1 MPSTIMKT
9 VRAVCPHDCPDT
21 CAMLVNVDESGQ
33 AVGVKG
39 DPEHPFTHGGLC
51 VKVAHYEKRTY
62 HADRLLYPMK
72 RTGGKGDGRF
82 ARISWDE
89 ALDTIAAKLRS
100 IARENPESILP
111 YSYAGTMGL
120 LQGSSMDRR
129 FFHRL
134 GASLLDRTIC
144 SSAGMFGMRYT
155 VGASVGTNPETVDQ
169 AKYILIWGSN
179 IITSNIHLWRYI
191 LKARSRGAKIV
202 TIDPLRTRTGE
213 QSDEHIPIMPGTD
226 GALALAMMHIILRD
240 GLQDQDYIDRH
251 TLGFAGLKARVQEY
265 PPSRVSE
272 ITGIAEPA
280 IERMT
285 HEYAAH
291 SASFIRVNY
300 GLQRHAGGGMAV
312 RNIFCLPALVG
323 AWRYPGGGAMLSTS
337 GFFSFKYSALERP
350 DLIQGQPRT
359 INMSQFGEALTNADP
374 PVRAVIVYNSNP
386 GAVAPNQQRVLAGL
400 RREDL
405 FTVVLEHF
413 QTDTADYA
421 DILLPATTQLE
432 HFDVHRAYGH
442 TCAMLNTPAIQP
454 RGESKPNT
462 EIFRLLAERM
472 GFDDPCF
479 RDSDEDMAR
488 QAVAGLNGITLEQ
501 LKEKGWA
508 SLQVGDAPFAQGGF
522 PTPSGKC
529 EFYSERLRYLDPLPT
544 YIPPREDR
552 LSNPALAAKFPLAL
566 ISPPAHHFL
575 NSTFVNLFHKKEV
588 GPTLEIHPLDAFP
601 RGIHADSPVQI
612 FNGRGSF
619 LAKAVVTDRT
629 RPGVVSAPSVWWN
642 KLVPGGRNATAPLLK
657 KSPTSAE
664 VQPFTTTWWTCS

>member
-1 MPSTIMKT
+1 
-9 VRAVCPHDCPDT
+9 
-21 CAMLVNVDESGQ
+21 
-33 AVGVKG
+33 
-39 DPEHPFTHGGLC
+39 
-51 VKVAHYEKRTY
+51 
-62 HADRLLYPMK
+62 
-72 RTGGKGDGRF
+72 
-82 ARISWDE
+82 
-89 ALDTIAAKLRS
+89 
-100 IARENPESILP
+100 
-111 YSYAGTMGL
+111 MGL

-144 SSAGMFGMRYT
+144 SNAGMFGMRYT

-202 TIDPLRTRTGE
+202 TIDPLLTRTGE

-240 GLQDQDYIDRH
+240 GLQDQDYIDRY
-251 TLGFAGLKARVQEY
+251 TLGFNELKARVEEY

-272 ITGIAEPA
+272 ITGIPEAT
-280 IERMT
+280 IERIT
-285 HEYAAH
+285 HEYAG
-291 SASFIRVNY
+291 SSPSFIRVNY

-312 RNIFCLPALVG
+312 RTIFCLPALVG
-323 AWRYPGGGAMLSTS
+323 SWRYPGGGAMLSTS
-337 GFFSFKYSALERP
+337 GYFSFRTSALERP

-359 INMSQFGEALTNADP
+359 INMSRFGEALTNADP
-374 PVRAVIVYNSNP
+374 PVRALVVYNSNP
-386 GAVAPNQQRVLAGL
+386 GAIAPNQQRVLAGL

-432 HFDVHRAYGH
+432 HFDIHRAYGH
-442 TCAMLNTPAIQP
+442 TYAMLNAPAIQP
-454 RGESKPNT
+454 LGECKPNT

-472 GFDDPCF
+472 GFTESCF
-479 RDSDEDMAR
+479 KESDEEMAG
-488 QAVAGLNGITLEQ
+488 QAVGGLKGITLEQ

-529 EFYSERLRYLDPLPT
+529 EFYSERLKDLDPLPT

-552 LSNPALAAKFPLAL
+552 LSNPGLAAKFPLAL

-575 NSTFVNLFHKKEV
+575 NSSFVNLFHTKEI
-588 GPTLEIHPLDAFP
+588 GPTLEIHPLDAEP
-601 RGIHADSPVQI
+601 REIHTNSPVQI
-612 FNGRGSF
+612 FNDRGSF

-629 RPGVVSAPSVWWN
+629 RPGVVSAPSVWWS
-642 KLVPGGRNATAPLLK
+642 KLVPGGRNANST
-657 KSPTSAE
+657 TSEELTDIGAGATFYDNL
-664 VQPFTTTWWTCS
+664 VDVRLAD